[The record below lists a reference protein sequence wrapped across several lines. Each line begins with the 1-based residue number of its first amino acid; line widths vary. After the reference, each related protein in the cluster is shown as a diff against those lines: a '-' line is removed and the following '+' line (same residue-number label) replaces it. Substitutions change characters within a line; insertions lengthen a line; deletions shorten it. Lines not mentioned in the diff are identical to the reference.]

1 MGVWGKRSA
10 GASLPP
16 TPRSKSNQTHPQVWS
31 DRIIKKRKAP
41 NKHAFCPP
49 GKHAPLLHKKSF
61 FSENPVNAFEFT
73 AKEVILT
80 VKTNIQYQ
88 TGR

>member
-1 MGVWGKRSA
+1 VICCKQQLT
-10 GASLPP
+10 GA
-16 TPRSKSNQTHPQVWS
+16 
-31 DRIIKKRKAP
+31 IKI
-41 NKHAFCPP
+41 
-49 GKHAPLLHKKSF
+49 F
-61 FSENPVNAFEFT
+61 FSENPANAFEFT